1 MAEVILTDQNFEQE
15 VLKEESLPV
24 LVDFWA
30 TWCGPCKALAPIIE
44 ELANENNGKVKVGK
58 LEVDQNPITAGQF
71 SVMSIPTIGIFV
83 KGEMK
88 KQMVGLQSK
97 DKITSELKEFV
108 K

>member
-1 MAEVILTDQNFEQE
+1 MAEVTLTDQNFEKEVIQE
-15 VLKEESLPV
+15 KNLPV

-44 ELANENNGKVKVGK
+44 EISNEQTGKLKVGK
-58 LEVDQNPITAGQF
+58 LEVDQNPQSASQYNI
-71 SVMSIPTIGIFV
+71 MSIPTVAIFV
-83 KGEMK
+83 NGELK

-97 DKITSELKEFV
+97 EKILKELEGI